1 MEKYTM
7 KREMVKTSLAPQP
20 IGPYSQA
27 VMTEHLVFA
36 SGQVAI
42 NPSTG
47 EFCGG
52 DVEAQTRQVMA
63 NLASVLEAAGSS
75 LNLVLKTTIFLKDF
89 NDFTRVNS
97 VYGSFFGDQPPARS
111 TVEVSRLPKDA
122 AIEIECIAVKKA

>member
-1 MEKYTM
+1 M
-7 KREMVKTSLAPQP
+7 KRETILTKQAPLP

-27 VMTEHLVFA
+27 VLTDHLIFA

-47 EFCGG
+47 EFVGA
-52 DVEAQTRQVMA
+52 DIETQTRQVMQ
-63 NLASVLEAAGSS
+63 NLQAVLNAAGSS
-75 LNLVLKTTIFLKDF
+75 LEMVLKTTIFLKDF
-89 NDFTRVNS
+89 NDFARVNS

-122 AIEIECIAVKKA
+122 AIEIECIALKKD